1 MRSGPFLGS
10 IALLLLW
17 ANTVQ
22 ALSPDGAV
30 ICDKDRLGEFTDSLM
45 YYPNGWNDK
54 SPDDGFVCM
63 TVYNSTPAYDA
74 TWNWGEVIQD
84 VHSFPYVRFGHE
96 ELPIRLSSIRSIR
109 LSTEWIMTAGA
120 LSELP
125 RTFSNSAWDKQEDT
139 LQSNKVQANAAWD
152 FFLDNDRNTT
162 LYPQYAAIEFMV
174 WLGSVG
180 DPWWLGRLNGTI
192 LSNVT
197 LGDTEFSLY
206 YGRNSGGTHVFTA
219 VPSTGEDILSF
230 DEDFYPLFEFILKK
244 AHSHPDTPDDLPTD
258 PWLGIVEFGS
268 ETWFSDGNVTFTAA
282 NFGMQLDG
290 ENGDSGG
297 SEDANADDGSDSSI
311 DDDENQA
318 VILASSPVL
327 GYTIATALIVKA
339 LW

>member
-1 MRSGPFLGS
+1 M
-10 IALLLLW
+10 
-17 ANTVQ
+17 Q
-22 ALSPDGAV
+22 ALSPDSAV
-30 ICDKDRLGEFTDSLM
+30 IYNEDRLSEFTDSLM
-45 YYPNGWNDK
+45 YESKSTTRNDK

-74 TWNWGEVIQD
+74 TWNWGADIQD
-84 VHSFPYVRFGHE
+84 VHSFPYVQFSHK

-109 LSTEWIMTAGA
+109 LST
-120 LSELP
+120 
-125 RTFSNSAWDKQEDT
+125 D
-139 LQSNKVQANAAWD
+139 KVQANAAWA
-152 FFLDNDRNTT
+152 FFLNNDRNTT

-180 DPWWLGRLNGTI
+180 DPWWLGRLEGTI

-219 VPSTGEDILSF
+219 VPSTGEDILSI

-290 ENGDSGG
+290 E
-297 SEDANADDGSDSSI
+297 I
-311 DDDENQA
+311 
-318 VILASSPVL
+318 
-327 GYTIATALIVKA
+327 KA